1 MVFGTT
7 ILGSNPSAPARI
19 MKNFFENLTSK
30 LNKYFFPF
38 YKTKEI
44 KLLFKKLEDGES
56 KNKEV
61 AMFVG
66 GCVRNY
72 LQSKKIGDIDIAT
85 IFTPDELKKKLHN
98 SKFKIVDTGLDHG
111 SVTIISENK
120 KFEFTTL
127 RKDIKTDGRHAEIE
141 AIDNWKEDSKRRDFT
156 INAIY
161 LNKNGKIFDPQQG
174 INDLNEC
181 IVKFIGDPQTRIE
194 EDFLR
199 IIRFLRFT
207 IQYNSSVE
215 LSTIQAIKLKLN
227 GIKNLSKERVLSEL
241 LKILHLENFFKIA
254 DNQKLIELFILV
266 FPELKYIHRLKNFS
280 LIKNYIDNSEI
291 LFLSILLMDL
301 KDNHEYFS
309 HKYKVSNKIN
319 DNLSLLGN
327 KFKEFKTN
335 KEFFKKNLKNN
346 LYEIGVN
353 NMKILYCL
361 FILEKKKISDKE
373 IISLKSL
380 DKISIPKFPFDGKFL
395 IKRGIQEGKKIGTIL
410 SEAKKIWVKNDFYLS
425 PNDFEKIIKKNTISN

>member
-1 MVFGTT
+1 M
-7 ILGSNPSAPARI
+7 I
-19 MKNFFENLTSK
+19 NFFKNLTSK
-30 LNKYFFPF
+30 LNNYFFPF

-44 KLLFKKLEDGES
+44 KLLFKNLEDGES

-66 GCVRNY
+66 GCVRNH
-72 LQSKKIGDIDIAT
+72 LQSKKIEDIDLAT

-141 AIDNWKEDSKRRDFT
+141 TIDDWKEDSKRRDFT

-174 INDLNEC
+174 INDLNEN

-207 IQYNSSVE
+207 IQYNSPVE

-241 LKILHLENFFKIA
+241 IKILNLENFFKIV
-254 DNQKLIELFILV
+254 DNHKLIQLFTLV
-266 FPELKYIHRLKNFS
+266 FPELKNIHRLRNFN

-291 LFLSILLMDL
+291 LFLSILLMDF

-319 DNLSLLGN
+319 ENLILLGN
-327 KFKEFKTN
+327 KFKETKAD
-335 KEFFKKNLKNN
+335 KEFFKKNLKIN
-346 LYEIGVN
+346 LYEIGLK

-361 FILEKKKISDKE
+361 LLLEKNKISDKE
-373 IISLKSL
+373 IISFQSL
-380 DKISIPKFPFDGKFL
+380 DKISIPEFPFDGKLL
-395 IKRGIQEGKKIGTIL
+395 IKKGIQEGKKIGSIL

-425 PNDFEKIIKKNTISN
+425 SDDLEKIIKKNTVSN